1 MHESMG
7 SEQVVAAPGSSVQS
21 SSPPVSP
28 SPSSRPGVLSTSHA
42 VANAVALVP
51 TMADDASGSGASD
64 CIPIQAG
71 ALKKGSHV
79 VLKGFP
85 CKIVD
90 YSTSKTGKHGHA
102 KANITGIDIF
112 TQRKYEDISPTS
124 HNMLQPLVNR
134 NDFQLVDVDDEAY
147 VTLMDSKNDTRSDLK
162 LDLDGD
168 DVHKKIKEEFDNG
181 KDLVLTVLAAMKTEK
196 IIAWKELQ

>member
-1 MHESMG
+1 MG
-7 SEQVVAAPGSSVQS
+7 
-21 SSPPVSP
+21 
-28 SPSSRPGVLSTSHA
+28 
-42 VANAVALVP
+42 
-51 TMADDASGSGASD
+51 DDASGSGASD

-134 NDFQLVDVDDEAY
+134 KDYQLVDIDDEAY
-147 VTLMDSKNDTRSDLK
+147 LTLMDDKNDTRADLK

-181 KDLVLTVLAAMKTEK
+181 KDLVVTVLAAMKTEK
-196 IIAWKELQ
+196 VIAWKELQ

>member
-1 MHESMG
+1 MFS
-7 SEQVVAAPGSSVQS
+7 AC
-21 SSPPVSP
+21 
-28 SPSSRPGVLSTSHA
+28 R
-42 VANAVALVP
+42 
-51 TMADDASGSGASD
+51 
-64 CIPIQAG
+64 
-71 ALKKGSHV
+71 
-79 VLKGFP
+79 
-85 CKIVD
+85 
-90 YSTSKTGKHGHA
+90 TSKTGKHGHA

-147 VTLMDSKNDTRSDLK
+147 VTLMDSKNETRSDLK

>member
-1 MHESMG
+1 MCSLCSAFIEWDPNLRVLWPVHCSL
-7 SEQVVAAPGSSVQS
+7 SV
-21 SSPPVSP
+21 
-28 SPSSRPGVLSTSHA
+28 GTDLVLCCGHR
-42 VANAVALVP
+42 
-51 TMADDASGSGASD
+51 
-64 CIPIQAG
+64 
-71 ALKKGSHV
+71 
-79 VLKGFP
+79 
-85 CKIVD
+85 
-90 YSTSKTGKHGHA
+90 TSKTGKHGHA

-147 VTLMDSKNDTRSDLK
+147 VTLMDSKNETRSDLK

-168 DVHKKIKEEFDNG
+168 DVHKRIKEEFDNG

>member
-1 MHESMG
+1 MPALLDG
-7 SEQVVAAPGSSVQS
+7 LLVFCPRC
-21 SSPPVSP
+21 PP
-28 SPSSRPGVLSTSHA
+28 RGLDLVLC
-42 VANAVALVP
+42 
-51 TMADDASGSGASD
+51 SGS
-64 CIPIQAG
+64 CR
-71 ALKKGSHV
+71 
-79 VLKGFP
+79 
-85 CKIVD
+85 
-90 YSTSKTGKHGHA
+90 TSKTGKHGHA